1 MNIDDAP
8 RLRKL
13 CEKASQEY
21 DQDKLLDLVRQINE
35 LLEKNRGVPGMDD
48 LGKKALAI
56 AVALASR
63 ELRSCLPPAWV
74 LGATALP
81 DSI

>member
-21 DQDKLLDLVRQINE
+21 DHDKLLDLVRQINE
-35 LLEKNRGVPGMDD
+35 LLEKNRGVPGVDD

-56 AVALASR
+56 AATLASR
-63 ELRSCLPPAWV
+63 EFGTCLSPSWA
-74 LGATALP
+74 LAALP